1 MGLVIVF
8 LICGR
13 NNLLIQ
19 AVEVILVMPKAVLS
33 LN

>member
-1 MGLVIVF
+1 MGLGTVF
-8 LICGR
+8 LICGK
-13 NNLLIQ
+13 NNLLTQ